1 MILKKLA
8 TMTKRSSQAG
18 FSLLEMVMV
27 LGIVAIFMA
36 IATFSFRSFTVKTNI
51 ESQAKQMT
59 IDLNQMRMRAITT
72 KKVQG
77 VKLASLSYTFYSYSS
92 PYDTTG
98 SVLSNGVHA
107 VKASQLSALPSTAF
121 ANSVFQI
128 DAQGML
134 LGSNSQTIYLLG
146 GYNLGSANC
155 VLLTAT
161 RALAGKQNA
170 SGGCDAQ

>member
-1 MILKKLA
+1 
-8 TMTKRSSQAG
+8 MTRRTSQAG
-18 FSLLEMVMV
+18 FSLIEMIIV
-27 LGIVAIFMA
+27 LGIAAIFMA
-36 IATFSFRSFTVKTNI
+36 IATFSFRTFNLKTNI
-51 ESQAKQMT
+51 EAQVRQMT

-77 VKLASLSYTFYSYSS
+77 VKIAELSYTFYSYSS
-92 PYDTTG
+92 LYDTNG
-98 SVLSNGVHA
+98 AVLPGGVHA
-107 VKASQLSALPSTAF
+107 VKTSQLSALPSTKF
-121 ANSVFQI
+121 ANSLFQI

-134 LGSNSQTIYLLG
+134 LGSNSQTIFLLG

-161 RALAGKQNA
+161 RALTGKQNA